1 MYAKVWNYLRGSVL
15 FQCESPAPERV
26 LNLCGVYGIPFW
38 DVQWETAE
46 RFTLRTTRQGAAA
59 LEDAAAECGA
69 ELRRMEEWGAPTA
82 LRRMRRRYVLWGTL
96 AAVLAL
102 FWYGNT
108 FIWDFQV
115 TGNET
120 VPTEKILRAL
130 ENSGVTTGTR
140 SLSFDQEELRNHVL
154 LELGDISWLSVNVKG
169 CTAHVQVVERVR
181 PPHLYRD
188 SDVQNIV
195 AARDG
200 LITKIEAL
208 DGVTCAAVGETVQA
222 GQVLLSGVA
231 DSPRGCRYM
240 RATGRIW
247 ARTWYEWTVPVPLE
261 TVLKD
266 GTEPV
271 KTRTHTALD
280 LGRHRIALPAGDSI
294 LQGRENCDKI
304 IRYRG
309 VQLPFGLRL
318 PVTLVRETVTEP
330 AVYDGQRPEGEA
342 RAEGQKQLEARLA
355 QTIGDDGRVLKA
367 DVSARR
373 QGAYLMVTLR
383 AECEEQI
390 GVDAPLTITND
401 TGR

>member
-82 LRRMRRRYVLWGTL
+82 LRRMRRRYVLWGAL

-140 SLSFDQEELRNHVL
+140 SLSFNQEELRNHVL

-169 CTAHVQVVERVR
+169 CTAHVQVVERKR
-181 PPHLYRD
+181 PPEIVDR
-188 SDVQNIV
+188 SARTNVV

-200 LITKIEAL
+200 LVTRVEAL
-208 DGVTCAAVGETVQA
+208 DGKALVMAGSTVIK
-222 GQVLLSGVA
+222 GQLLISGVA
-231 DSPRGCRYM
+231 DSKFGVVRFMQGRGRVY
-240 RATGRIW
+240 
-247 ARTWYEWTVPVPLE
+247 ARTWYELSVRVPMTAVE
-261 TVLKD
+261 KS
-266 GTEPV
+266 GEG
-271 KTRTHTALD
+271 KTTTRVALD
-280 LGRHRIALPAGDSI
+280 VGKQRIKIYGKGSMLGAG
-294 LQGRENCDKI
+294 CDKI
-304 IRYRG
+304 VTYHPLT
-309 VQLPFGLRL
+309 LPFGLRL
-318 PVTLVRETVTEP
+318 PLTLAVETTT
-330 AVYDGQRPEGEA
+330 AYDTQSADRTAAQA
-342 RAEGQKQLEARLA
+342 RAEGEAQLLRQLDDMLTEGGTVTSTRFSTA
-355 QTIGDDGRVLKA
+355 QQGDML
-367 DVSARR
+367 
-373 QGAYLMVTLR
+373 LVTLA
-383 AECEEQI
+383 AECYEEI
-390 GVDAPLTITND
+390 GVSVAVEVE
-401 TGR
+401 